1 MSMKSILI
9 VDDEPVIV
17 QGLMNVVHD
26 MEGDLQVW
34 KAHTAKEALQIM
46 ERHRI
51 DILITDIQMPGMT
64 GLQLSEI
71 VCRQWKHCKII
82 FLSGYNDQDY
92 LQSALRQGAFDYLIK
107 PAHNEVIIDL
117 IERASAQIDHETD
130 HLQIMEKARRQY
142 KEALQVLRE
151 DFFSKLIA
159 GRVEEGPVLQ
169 EQLDA
174 LELPFNR
181 HDSIVL
187 VVARIDKWPIQFTG
201 KDRILLSYAVENVME
216 HHLAEKCRIYSI
228 KRESYI
234 IWFVQHRNGDDTL
247 YENRLGLHGYI
258 SEMLE
263 KVQQD
268 IRNVLHLSLS
278 LVLSQPDIS
287 WQTAGQA
294 YSAMYALLQRGI
306 GLDKEIIIDDIDAG
320 RDAASDLSY
329 EQAALS
335 RHIEKIR
342 TKLENNDITAFY
354 DQLKE
359 VFDLARKSVY
369 VSYTGQMEIFN
380 TVSAMLLSY
389 INRRKLSD
397 MLANEIDFNGLGNY
411 RMHANWEELLRYYLD
426 IARSIGKL
434 LESEKEDIKTRIV
447 SEIDSYIQS
456 NLGGDLSLHHLAS
469 RVHLSPHYLSRIYH
483 ATSGSL
489 LAEKIASIKISRAK
503 EMLTSGDIKIQAVAA
518 ELGFDNNLSYFSKF
532 FKKRVGITP
541 VEYKELCRKTKLDLR
556 EES

>member
-1 MSMKSILI
+1 MKSILI
-9 VDDEPVIV
+9 VDDEPIIV
-17 QGLMNVVHD
+17 QGLLNVVHD
-26 MEGDLQVW
+26 MEGELQAW
-34 KAHTAKEALQIM
+34 KAHTAKEALQVM

-71 VCRQWKHCKII
+71 VCRQWRHCKII
-82 FLSGYNDQDY
+82 FLSGYSDQEY

-107 PAHNEVIIDL
+107 PADNETIVDL
-117 IERASAQIDHETD
+117 IGRASAQIDQETD
-130 HLQIMEKARRQY
+130 NLQIMEKARHQY
-142 KEALQVLRE
+142 KEALHLLRE
-151 DFFSKLIA
+151 DFFSKLIS
-159 GRVEEGPVLQ
+159 GRVEEGPALQ

-181 HDSIVL
+181 HDSLVL
-187 VVARIDKWPIQFTG
+187 VIARIDRWPLHFTG
-201 KDRILLSYAVENVME
+201 KDRMLLSYAVENIME
-216 HHLAEKCRIYSI
+216 HHLAEKCRIYSM
-228 KRESYI
+228 KRDSYI
-234 IWFVQHRNGDDTL
+234 VWFIQHRKDDGTL
-247 YENRLGLHGYI
+247 RDNRLGLHGYV

-268 IRNVLHLSLS
+268 IRIVLHLSLS
-278 LVLSQPDIS
+278 LVLSKPDVS

-306 GLDKEIIIDDIDAG
+306 GLDEEIIIDDTDVI
-320 RDAASDLSY
+320 RDAASDPSH

-335 RHIEKIR
+335 RHIEQLR
-342 TKLENNDITAFY
+342 TKLENNDISAFY

-359 VFDLARKSVY
+359 VFDLVRKSVY

-397 MLANEIDFNGLGNY
+397 LLAKEIDFSGLGNY

-426 IARSIGKL
+426 IAWRIRML

-447 SEIDSYIQS
+447 SEIDSYIHS
-456 NLGGDLSLHHLAS
+456 NLSGDLSLHHLAA

-489 LAEKIASIKISRAK
+489 LAEKIASIKIAKAK
-503 EMLTSGDIKIQAVAA
+503 EMLTSGDVKIQTVAA

-532 FKKRVGITP
+532 FKKWVGVTP
-541 VEYKELCRKTKLDLR
+541 VEYKELSRKRKLDLR

>member
-1 MSMKSILI
+1 MKSILI
-9 VDDEPVIV
+9 VDDEPIIV

-26 MEGDLQVW
+26 MEGDLQAW
-34 KAHTAKEALQIM
+34 KAGTAKEALQIM
-46 ERHRI
+46 KRHRI

-82 FLSGYNDQDY
+82 FLSGYNDQEY

-107 PAHNEVIIDL
+107 PADNEVIMDL
-117 IERASAQIDHETD
+117 IERASVQIDRETD
-130 HLQIMEKARRQY
+130 NIQIMEKARHQY
-142 KEALQVLRE
+142 KEALHLLRE
-151 DFFSKLIA
+151 DFFSKLIV
-159 GRVEEGPVLQ
+159 GRVEEGPALQ
-169 EQLDA
+169 EQLDS

-187 VVARIDKWPIQFTG
+187 VVARIDKYPIHFTG
-201 KDRILLSYAVENVME
+201 KDHMLLSYAVENVME
-216 HHLAEKCRIYSI
+216 HHLTEICRIYSI
-228 KRESYI
+228 KRDSYI
-234 IWFVQHRNGDDTL
+234 IWFIQHRNDDDTIR
-247 YENRLGLHGYI
+247 ENKLGLHGYV

-268 IRNVLHLSLS
+268 IHYVLNLSLS
-278 LVLSQPDIS
+278 FVLSQPDIS

-294 YSAMYALLQRGI
+294 YIAMYALLQRGI
-306 GLDKEIIIDDIDAG
+306 GLDEEIIIADMDAG
-320 RDAASDLSY
+320 RDAAPDLSH

-335 RHIEKIR
+335 RHIERLR
-342 TKLENNDITAFY
+342 TMLENNDISAFY

-359 VFDLARKSVY
+359 VFDLVRKSVY

-397 MLANEIDFNGLGNY
+397 MLENEIDFSGLGNY

-426 IARSIGKL
+426 IAWRIRKL
-434 LESEKEDIKTRIV
+434 LESERDDIKMQIV

-456 NLGGDLSLHHLAS
+456 NLGGDLSLHHLAA

-489 LAEKIASIKISRAK
+489 LAEKIASIKIAKAK
-503 EMLTSGDIKIQAVAA
+503 EMLTSGDIKIQAVAT
-518 ELGFDNNLSYFSKF
+518 ELGFDNNLSYFGKF
-532 FKKRVGITP
+532 FKKRVGLTP
-541 VEYKELCRKTKLDLR
+541 VEYKEMSRKRKLDQR